1 MTPSSGNVFVDI
13 GFDAVEAFRLELRS
27 DMMLALEGVIRE
39 RGLSQREAA
48 KLFGVTQPRVSNL
61 VKGRLD
67 LFSLDMLVTMLARA
81 GVRVNLSVSV

>member
-13 GFDAVEAFRLELRS
+13 GFDAVEAFRLDLRS
-27 DMMLALEGVIRE
+27 DMMFALEGVIRE

-81 GVRVNLSVSV
+81 GVRVNLTVSV